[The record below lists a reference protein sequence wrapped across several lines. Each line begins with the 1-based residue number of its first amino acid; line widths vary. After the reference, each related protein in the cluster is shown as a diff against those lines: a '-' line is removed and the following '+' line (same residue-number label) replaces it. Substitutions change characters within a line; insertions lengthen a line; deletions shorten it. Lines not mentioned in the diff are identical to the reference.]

1 MSNRLAQ
8 ETPSTE
14 SALDRMLRTKLP
26 FPMPAEP
33 VQKESRAV
41 QRLIEAGN
49 YVDCVHCGDQVK
61 FQAKV
66 RTYQIICNIYTDGKW
81 DRVEHYHFDCYE
93 QAGSPF
99 GEMVRPQLPG
109 HHQPVAEA
117 VAANGAAG
125 DIVAERAE
133 QQNHAESSQ
142 ESQAA

>member
-8 ETPSTE
+8 ETPTTE

-26 FPMPAEP
+26 LPMPAEP

-49 YVDCVHCGDQVK
+49 YVDCIHCGDQVK
-61 FQAKV
+61 FQAKI

-99 GEMVRPQLPG
+99 GEMVRPPLPG
-109 HHQPVAEA
+109 HHHQPA
-117 VAANGAAG
+117 VAAAPAVEAS
-125 DIVAERAE
+125 DEQPERAE
-133 QQNHAESSQ
+133 QAERADASQ

>member
-1 MSNRLAQ
+1 
-8 ETPSTE
+8 
-14 SALDRMLRTKLP
+14 MLRTKLP
-26 FPMPAEP
+26 FPSPAEP

-93 QAGSPF
+93 LAGAPF
-99 GEMVRPQLPG
+99 GEMVRPPLPG
-109 HHQPVAEA
+109 HHNQPA
-117 VAANGAAG
+117 VAAAPELA
-125 DIVAERAE
+125 DKSTKADEPSHAD
-133 QQNHAESSQ
+133 HAESTQS
-142 ESQAA
+142 SQAA